1 MADQPTHRLAQLSDL
16 HLTVQ
21 NTPLAG
27 QIAPMVVPV
36 SAHSTLYQI
45 DVG

>member
-16 HLTVQ
+16 HLTAQ
-21 NTPLAG
+21 NTPRAG
-27 QIAPMVVPV
+27 QFDPLDV
-36 SAHSTLYQI
+36 

>member
-27 QIAPMVVPV
+27 QIDPLVV
-36 SAHSTLYQI
+36 